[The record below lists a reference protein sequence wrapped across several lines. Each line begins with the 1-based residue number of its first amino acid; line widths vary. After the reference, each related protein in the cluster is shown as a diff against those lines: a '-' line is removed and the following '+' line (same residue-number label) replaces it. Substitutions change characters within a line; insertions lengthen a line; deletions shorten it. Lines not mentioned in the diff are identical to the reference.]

1 MIFEN
6 ELNIVGKNLT
16 GIELCDSPN
25 HDNVIMVRT
34 IEANKEAICKDPVVL
49 FPITDLKVVEHIY
62 REYCAT
68 ALHNG
73 VENLSM
79 SIMREAIDLA
89 FLTVD

>member
-1 MIFEN
+1 MEFEN
-6 ELNIVGKNLT
+6 KLNINGKGLT
-16 GIELCDSPN
+16 GVELANSPN

-34 IEANKEAICKDPVVL
+34 IELNKESIVKDPVVL
-49 FPITDLKVVEHIY
+49 FPVVDLNTIKHIY

-68 ALHNG
+68 TLHNG

-89 FLTVD
+89 FLTS